1 MRVFNQTRN
10 VPLITQGR
18 LADTFW
24 LRLRGLL
31 GAAPLQKEE
40 GVILVGEKSIHTL
53 FMKFP
58 IDVVYVD
65 KEHKVIRTDANMVPF
80 RLGPFVA
87 RSAYVLEMLTG
98 TIANTATEVGDQLIF
113 EYRTDSLTHIGLT

>member
-1 MRVFNQTRN
+1 MRQIFTSSMLVFNQTRN
-10 VPLITQGR
+10 MPLITQAR

-31 GAAPLQKEE
+31 GKTSLKNGE
-40 GVILVGEKSIHTL
+40 GLILAGEKSIHTL

-65 KEHKVIRTDANMVPF
+65 KNYKVIRTDINMVPY

-87 RSAYVLEMLTG
+87 QSAYVLEMKVG
-98 TIANTATEVGDQLIF
+98 TIADTATEVGDQLIF
-113 EYRTDSLTHIGLT
+113 EY

>member
-1 MRVFNQTRN
+1 MTK
-10 VPLITQGR
+10 GR

-31 GAAPLQKEE
+31 GSAPLQKGE
-40 GVILVGEKSIHTL
+40 GLILVGEKSIHTF

-58 IDVVYVD
+58 IDLVYVD
-65 KEHKVIRTDANMVPF
+65 KNYKVIRTDANMVPY

-87 RSAYVLEMLTG
+87 QSAYVLELPAG
-98 TIANTATEVGDQLIF
+98 TIADTASEVGDQLKF
-113 EYRTDSLTHIGLT
+113 ED

>member
-10 VPLITQGR
+10 LPLITQGR
-18 LADTFW
+18 LANTFW

-31 GAAPLQKEE
+31 GAAPLQKGE
-40 GVILVGEKSIHTL
+40 GLILVGEKSIHTL

-65 KEHKVIRTDANMVPF
+65 QNYTVIRTDANMVPY
-80 RLGPFVA
+80 RLGPFI
-87 RSAYVLEMLTG
+87 RQSAYVLEMPTG
-98 TIANTATEVGDQLIF
+98 IIADTTTKIGDQLKF
-113 EYRTDSLTHIGLT
+113 EE

>member
-10 VPLITQGR
+10 QPLITQGR
-18 LADTFW
+18 LANTFW

-31 GAAPLQKEE
+31 GASPLQKGE
-40 GVILVGEKSIHTL
+40 GLILAGEKSIHTL

-65 KEHKVIRTDANMVPF
+65 KNYKVIRADANMTPY

-87 RSAYVLEMLTG
+87 QSAYVLEMPTG
-98 TIANTATEVGDQLIF
+98 TIANTATETGDQLKF
-113 EYRTDSLTHIGLT
+113 EA

>member
-1 MRVFNQTRN
+1 MRIFNQTRN
-10 VPLITQGR
+10 LPLITQGR

-40 GVILVGEKSIHTL
+40 GLILVGEKSIHTL

-58 IDVVYVD
+58 IDVVYVN
-65 KEHKVIRTDANMVPF
+65 KNYKVIRTDANMTPY

-87 RSAYVLEMLTG
+87 RSAYVLEMPVG
-98 TIANTATEVGDQLIF
+98 AIANTATKAGDQLIF
-113 EYRTDSLTHIGLT
+113 KD

>member
-10 VPLITQGR
+10 QPLITQGR
-18 LADTFW
+18 LANTFW

-31 GAAPLQKEE
+31 GASPLQKGE
-40 GVILVGEKSIHTL
+40 GLILAGEKSIHTL

-65 KEHKVIRTDANMVPF
+65 KNYKIIRADANMAPY

-87 RSAYVLEMLTG
+87 QSAYVLEMPTG
-98 TIANTATEVGDQLIF
+98 TIANTATETGDQLKF
-113 EYRTDSLTHIGLT
+113 EA